1 MKLDITRLW
10 RKLYAKIIKI
20 MIGGR
25 RRQFLRRR
33 RALSRR
39 KVPPSSWCES
49 ISCKSFYLLSTKS
62 IIGRRSMPHWKHYHK
77 ALSINDALKALFNAP
92 GSARLLAGG
101 TDLLLD
107 LQQGRHSPVDTLVD
121 ISSIPELLMIEE
133 RSGMLFI
140 GAAVTMSRIVSS
152 SLVCVHAQA
161 LTDACALI
169 GGPQV
174 RNSATLGGNV
184 AHALPAADGTIALLA
199 LGAEAEVADQNDSR
213 TVPMQ
218 KLFLGPGHSSLH
230 PERELLVGFYLPL
243 RKKRMASSF
252 KRIMR
257 PQGVALPI
265 LNLAVWI
272 HRKNDPSLESKIAD
286 IRIAVGPGGP
296 VPTRAIETEKFLR
309 RKTMTEKVIA
319 SAMEILVKDV
329 HLRTSPYRATSI
341 YRQRLAKVLFRDVI
355 HSAWIQTL

>member
-1 MKLDITRLW
+1 
-10 RKLYAKIIKI
+10 
-20 MIGGR
+20 
-25 RRQFLRRR
+25 
-33 RALSRR
+33 
-39 KVPPSSWCES
+39 
-49 ISCKSFYLLSTKS
+49 
-62 IIGRRSMPHWKHYHK
+62 MPHWKHYHK
-77 ALSINDALKALFNAP
+77 ALSINDALKALTNALGP
-92 GSARLLAGG
+92 ARLLAGG

-107 LQQGRHSPVDTLVD
+107 LQQKRHPPIDTLVD

-152 SLVCVHAQA
+152 GLVCEHAQA
-161 LTDACALI
+161 LTDACALV

-199 LGAEAEVADQNDSR
+199 LGAEVEVADQNNSR
-213 TVPMQ
+213 TVPIQ
-218 KLFLGPGHSSLH
+218 KLFLGPGHSTLH
-230 PERELLVGFYLPL
+230 PQRELLVGFYLPL
-243 RKKRMASSF
+243 SKKRMASAF

-265 LNLAVWI
+265 LNLAIWI
-272 HRKNDPSLESKIAD
+272 HRRNDPALVGMIDD

-296 VPTRAIETEKFLR
+296 VPTRAIETENFLR
-309 RKTMTEKVIA
+309 RKPMTQQVIA
-319 SAMEILVKDV
+319 NALEILVKDV
-329 HLRTSPYRATSI
+329 HLRSSPYRATSN